1 MIIIFKNGPTPASF
15 SFIFGLF
22 QQKNTFFT
30 TNQCEKMSKCSSKI
44 RRLDSNP
51 RPFKHESSPKPLDQ
65 GFGPFFDYHTD
76 KIQWQISIYA
86 TSYGT
91 HNRCI
96 GGTNNKEKFFF
107 CSKFSISAGALFR

>member
-1 MIIIFKNGPTPASF
+1 MAHLKKKKYTLNCMQLLA
-15 SFIFGLF
+15 
-22 QQKNTFFT
+22 
-30 TNQCEKMSKCSSKI
+30 
-44 RRLDSNP
+44 
-51 RPFKHESSPKPLDQ
+51 
-65 GFGPFFDYHTD
+65 DYHTD